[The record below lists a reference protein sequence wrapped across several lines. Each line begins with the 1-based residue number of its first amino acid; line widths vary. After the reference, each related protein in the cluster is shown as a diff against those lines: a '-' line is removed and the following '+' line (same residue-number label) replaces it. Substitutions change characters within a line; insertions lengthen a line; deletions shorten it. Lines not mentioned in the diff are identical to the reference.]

1 MVSSNGNVLDG
12 VAIKHGILLSPLLLV
27 LTLIP
32 LTMLLKGENIGY
44 KLGKYQEL
52 INYLMFV
59 DDLKLYGRSE
69 EEQETLINFVQVLDI
84 RMDFELDKCAV
95 QMLKQGVKNCVACW
109 SGDR

>member
-59 DDLKLYGRSE
+59 RGVPQEGECSAVVPKEEGWLEGVDHYCMKE
-69 EEQETLINFVQVLDI
+69 EEIGQSVWL
-84 RMDFELDKCAV
+84 C
-95 QMLKQGVKNCVACW
+95 QGE
-109 SGDR
+109 R